1 MKTLKAFIAIPLL
14 ALSFNVSATAI
25 SCSNEMN
32 DLEKFNLEV
41 RETLPLVQAKIN
53 FSDEITPSSIDSL
66 LKRINKTIEK
76 NKGNQIEITLNL
88 GSGGGNINETI
99 RAINVIRELNKDP
112 LITINTKVSGWGSCE
127 SACTILYT
135 AGEKRIASKNSQ
147 FGFHSP
153 KFQSGDKQ
161 GMTRK
166 EIEERYRRIWLGYI
180 SGVDAN
186 SATII
191 KDRRYLLDYEM
202 SYMSGRDLTSGY
214 VTDLI

>member
-1 MKTLKAFIAIPLL
+1 MKTLKAFFAVPLL
-14 ALSFNVSATAI
+14 AMSLNASAVINCSYENEDFN
-25 SCSNEMN
+25 
-32 DLEKFNLEV
+32 NLNQQI
-41 RETLPLVQAKIN
+41 RETLPLVQAKVN
-53 FSDEITPSSIDSL
+53 FSDEITPSSIDAL

-88 GSGGGNINETI
+88 SSGGGNINETI
-99 RAINVIRELNKDP
+99 RAINAIRELNNDP
-112 LITINTKVSGWGSCE
+112 LIQINTKVSNWGSCE

-135 AGEKRIASKNSQ
+135 AGEKRIASKHAQ

-161 GMTRK
+161 GMTKRD
-166 EIEERYRRIWLGYI
+166 IEERYRKIWLGYI
-180 SGVDAN
+180 SGVDTN

-191 KDRRYLLDYEM
+191 KDRRYLMDYEM